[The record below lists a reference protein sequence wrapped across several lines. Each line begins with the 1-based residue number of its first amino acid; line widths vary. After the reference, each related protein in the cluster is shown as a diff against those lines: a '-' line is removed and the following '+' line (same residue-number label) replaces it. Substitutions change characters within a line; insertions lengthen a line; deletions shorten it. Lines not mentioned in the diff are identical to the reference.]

1 MDGEQLATVALN
13 CVVVQAPVQQ
23 AGAERARA
31 DRWPL
36 PVRSGRL
43 QLSSGQS
50 SAEHSAGSGRLRLS
64 KLKLHCASYTLR
76 HTPRNAPCAYAHF
89 YDNHFVL
96 EYRHY
101 PKQHFTVAFD
111 DDVHGNN
118 SNNIQPGVLAFVAL
132 VAVRPDVRP
141 LAHRNATTNTDKQR
155 DYVNNVTT
163 LEHEPLEI
171 DTITSPPNR
180 FSHGLGILVGL
191 ISTSVQSLGL
201 TLQRKS
207 HILEDEKGPH
217 DVRRPP
223 YRRRRWQLGMGM
235 FVLANL
241 LGSTIQISTL
251 PLPVLST
258 LQAAG
263 LVFNSICA
271 TLILSEPFTRWSLCG
286 TLLVTTGA
294 VLIAI
299 FGAIPSPAHDLDELL
314 VLLSRKPFLVW
325 MTLQALLVVGLGLAI
340 DLVNSMS
347 SISHSSR
354 FRLARGIIY
363 GLISGDVSAHA
374 LLFAKSAV
382 ELCIKTIGG
391 NNQFLHW
398 QSWAIVLCLVFLA
411 LLQLYYLHRG
421 LKLVSTSVL
430 YPLVFCVY
438 NIIAI
443 LDGLI
448 YYDQV
453 SLIPP
458 LHAGLIA
465 LGTVI
470 LLSGVLALSWRLSDD
485 QHTPG
490 VGQSTLAPGL
500 GLVDDTEG
508 EEESLLGSEAAG
520 EEDDEGDGAR
530 SYCTFAPVANGETT
544 PLTLTPTQKKRFRRA
559 ERAEIWGEL
568 EDQEE
573 PLSPREPSPSS
584 GWPHSATI
592 PGRGRSETTPFLST
606 GGRSMSGSAML
617 AGPDPS
623 SDAGPQKSGRR
634 RRKSTGF
641 PGIVARRHLRQPQ
654 SSLSGGGGPLNGLL
668 RSIPWLRER
677 RQQRS
682 SISSRSVTEDG
693 IITRQLRSNSRDG
706 TCQPMRSTDN
716 DSAV

>member
-1 MDGEQLATVALN
+1 MRFT
-13 CVVVQAPVQQ
+13 
-23 AGAERARA
+23 
-31 DRWPL
+31 
-36 PVRSGRL
+36 
-43 QLSSGQS
+43 
-50 SAEHSAGSGRLRLS
+50 GS
-64 KLKLHCASYTLR
+64 
-76 HTPRNAPCAYAHF
+76 
-89 YDNHFVL
+89 
-96 EYRHY
+96 
-101 PKQHFTVAFD
+101 
-111 DDVHGNN
+111 N
-118 SNNIQPGVLAFVAL
+118 SPGGIIA
-132 VAVRPDVRP
+132 
-141 LAHRNATTNTDKQR
+141 
-155 DYVNNVTT
+155 
-163 LEHEPLEI
+163 
-171 DTITSPPNR
+171 
-180 FSHGLGILVGL
+180 LGIIVGL

-235 FVLANL
+235 FIVANL
-241 LGSTIQISTL
+241 LGSTVQISTL

-314 VLLSRKPFLVW
+314 FLLSRKPFIVW
-325 MTLQALLVVGLGLAI
+325 MILQALFVVGLGTAI
-340 DLVNSMS
+340 DLVNNMS
-347 SISHSSR
+347 SISHNSR

-363 GLISGDVSAHA
+363 GVISGDLSAHA

-382 ELCIKTIGG
+382 ELCIKTIAGS
-391 NNQFLHW
+391 NQFSHW
-398 QSWAIVLCLVFLA
+398 ESWAIVLGLVALA
-411 LLQLYYLHRG
+411 LCQLYYLHRG

-448 YYDQV
+448 YFNQV

-470 LLSGVLALSWRLSDD
+470 LLSGVLALSWRLSDE
-485 QHTPG
+485 QHAPG

-508 EEESLLGSEAAG
+508 EEESLLSSEAAVE
-520 EEDDEGDGAR
+520 EEDGIHSYQTFPTVNGD
-530 SYCTFAPVANGETT
+530 TT
-544 PLTLTPTQKKRFRRA
+544 PLTPSQKRSFRWA
-559 ERAEIWGEL
+559 ERDEIWGEL

-573 PLSPREPSPSS
+573 PTTP
-584 GWPHSATI
+584 T
-592 PGRGRSETTPFLST
+592 GRLRSTTLPGRSETTPLLGAGA
-606 GGRSMSGSAML
+606 GGRRSISGSTTFGE
-617 AGPDPS
+617 AGS
-623 SDAGPQKSGRR
+623 SSEAGSPRFGRR

-641 PGIVARRHLRQPQ
+641 PGLVARRNLRHRQ
-654 SSLSGGGGPLNGLL
+654 SSISGSFGGLL
-668 RSIPWLRER
+668 QSIPWLRG
-677 RQQRS
+677 RQQQHS
-682 SISSRSVTEDG
+682 SMSRSATDDNLTQQSRGDSEDNLSG
-693 IITRQLRSNSRDG
+693 RPWGGAGS
-706 TCQPMRSTDN
+706 